1 MMPHSEVLN
10 ELLGTPVAPDKR
22 QPMAAAGTFLGLTH
36 DLTDVQRKGH
46 VSFGARD
53 KLHEKLRHML
63 AKARSDRVLSPGQA
77 ANIYG
82 LANFFEQGMYGRIG
96 CSGLGAVK
104 QRQLS
109 KEKDLTPELE
119 QCFAV
124 LDAVFEMHPA
134 REINIAPRAHPR
146 FVAASDAALEAPQQ
160 GTGGFLLVFFNDQA
174 QERLGFV
181 SEIPD
186 ILYQLWSPGDAKI
199 AQLEL
204 LQVLIALVTV
214 PERFRGR
221 RGVWYMDNTASLM
234 ALIKGRSASHD
245 LEKMSCLIHLLLFS
259 LRCWIYWEWVPSKSN

>member
-1 MMPHSEVLN
+1 M
-10 ELLGTPVAPDKR
+10 
-22 QPMAAAGTFLGLTH
+22 
-36 DLTDVQRKGH
+36 
-46 VSFGARD
+46 
-53 KLHEKLRHML
+53 
-63 AKARSDRVLSPGQA
+63 
-77 ANIYG
+77 
-82 LANFFEQGMYGRIG
+82 
-96 CSGLGAVK
+96 
-104 QRQLS
+104 
-109 KEKDLTPELE
+109 
-119 QCFAV
+119 
-124 LDAVFEMHPA
+124 
-134 REINIAPRAHPR
+134 
-146 FVAASDAALEAPQQ
+146 
-160 GTGGFLLVFFNDQA
+160 LVFFNDQA

-259 LRCWIYWEWVPSKSN
+259 